1 MKADWIK
8 AWKNG
13 VGQPDGTDNQGRPQ
27 PASIYL

>member
-13 VGQPDGTDNQGRPQ
+13 VGQPDGTDNQGR
-27 PASIYL
+27 S